1 MNQISPSRAQA
12 DRAQANH
19 AQRLVARVNYLK
31 PDGAKPAVY
40 LYQKPDGARSADDL
54 IDPHTV
60 MIADARPQ
68 AGTLSLDEQGF
79 ALAAAP
85 TRVTNFDDSTERAAR
100 YDCEVAALVTAATGA
115 AKVLVF
121 DHTIRRIGNANTSAE
136 TRAPVFVAHNDYTE
150 TSGPQRLRDLLSA
163 ADAQHALGRRFAIV
177 NVWRSIAG
185 TVTDTPLAFADAQ
198 STRPADFIAVDLKYP
213 DRTGEVYRLAHNPA
227 HRWFY
232 FPRLRADEALLIK
245 SYDSATDG
253 RARFTPH
260 TAIDLPETLPGSAKR
275 QSIESRA
282 LAFF

>member
-12 DRAQANH
+12 DHAQVNH

-31 PDGAKPAVY
+31 PDSTKPAVY

-54 IDPHTV
+54 IDPHMV

-68 AGTLSLDEQGF
+68 AGTLSLDERGF

-85 TRVTNFDDSTERAAR
+85 TRVTNFDDPAERAAR

-136 TRAPVFVAHNDYTE
+136 TRAPVYVAHNDYTE
-150 TSGPQRLRDLLSA
+150 TSGPQRVRDLLSA

-185 TVTDTPLAFADAQ
+185 TVTDTPLAFADAR
-198 STRPADFIAVDLKYP
+198 STQPEDFIAVDLKYP

-260 TAIDLPETLPGSAKR
+260 TAIDLPETAPGSAKR